1 MESTELKKELET
13 VIAQRDSLRSELESA
28 QKTLTVARE
37 AMLAGKPKAIEA
49 LTTAQARVTALHET
63 IAALVE
69 QESLLQQN
77 FDAALEKERRE
88 AIFAD
93 LLRSDEAA
101 EDAARQHEAAL
112 IEFDSTVRAFGA
124 RLLES
129 RRNVAAQQNAF
140 LATLRKIVPRF
151 DVLFY
156 RADEESRAELEAV
169 MNELATRGAKLQAV
183 RAESFRLHHRRTPID
198 DMHACRS
205 PRLAFGEAIE
215 IVEQITLHLEREAEQ
230 KSEADAA

>member
-1 MESTELKKELET
+1 MKSTELKKEIET
-13 VIAQRDSLRSELESA
+13 VVAQRDELRRELESA

-37 AMLAGKPKAIEA
+37 AMLSGKPKAIDA
-49 LTTAQARVTALHET
+49 LTTAQARVTALSEA

-69 QESLLQQN
+69 QESLLQQS
-77 FDAALEKERRE
+77 FDAALEHELRE

-93 LLRSDEAA
+93 LLSFDANA
-101 EDAARQHEAAL
+101 EDAAREHAAAL
-112 IEFDSTVRAFGA
+112 IEFDSTVRAFGG

-129 RRNVAAQQNAF
+129 RRDVAAQQNAF

-151 DVLFY
+151 DVLTY
-156 RADEESRAELEAV
+156 RADPEARAELEAV

-183 RAESFRLHHRRTPID
+183 RAESFRRHHRRTPID

-230 KSEADAA
+230 KSEPNAA